1 MAVWRNRP
9 LWGRM
14 ELGERRT
21 ETTGLCVYLV
31 PDSFV
36 LLHMLGTD
44 VCVCVCV
51 CLIHIFRS
59 FFILK
64 LPLEGEVDLFT
75 SIMCPLAM

>member
-1 MAVWRNRP
+1 
-9 LWGRM
+9 M
-14 ELGERRT
+14 ELGERRRT

-51 CLIHIFRS
+51 CVYVHVLS
-59 FFILK
+59 
-64 LPLEGEVDLFT
+64 
-75 SIMCPLAM
+75 PLALTTWQSV

>member
-1 MAVWRNRP
+1 
-9 LWGRM
+9 M
-14 ELGERRT
+14 ELGERRRT

-51 CLIHIFRS
+51 SHSHLQKLLYSEATSGRRGGPFHLNHVPSCHVRS
-59 FFILK
+59 Y
-64 LPLEGEVDLFT
+64 
-75 SIMCPLAM
+75 